1 MTSGQTSQTYLQL
14 VGETDRLRDKTETA
28 LGLKSGGGNGTSG
41 GMEVRLARL
50 ESDVD
55 YIKRD
60 IGELKIDV
68 RGIDRKTDDVLIHLA
83 RLDERSKHAPR
94 YGALF
99 AIVIGALALI
109 AALVVYV
116 DQIRRLI
123 GITH

>member
-1 MTSGQTSQTYLQL
+1 MFHDG
-14 VGETDRLRDKTETA
+14 DTA
-28 LGLKSGGGNGTSG
+28 LGLKSGGGDGTSS
-41 GMEVRLARL
+41 GMEIRLARL

-68 RGIDRKTDDVLIHLA
+68 RGIDKKTDDVLIHLA
-83 RLDERSKHAPR
+83 RLDERSKHASH

-99 AIVIGALALI
+99 GIVIGALALI

-116 DQIRRLI
+116 DQIRKLV
-123 GITH
+123 GVTH